1 MSVTASWQSFYIDIA
16 ASLIAFWDRGNGAH
30 APRNALRFAAW
41 RRILPQAECAR
52 APRVGA
58 KKCGLAA
65 FQKVRED
72 TEIEKAAVWGY
83 ASRLVFIAFI
93 TVSIVSSASAKAI
106 TASQN

>member
-1 MSVTASWQSFYIDIA
+1 MVELLY
-16 ASLIAFWDRGNGAH
+16 RYR
-30 APRNALRFAAW
+30 RNFNCFFAADSW
-41 RRILPQAECAR
+41 G
-52 APRVGA
+52 V
-58 KKCGLAA
+58 KKCGRAA
-65 FQKVRED
+65 FRKVGED